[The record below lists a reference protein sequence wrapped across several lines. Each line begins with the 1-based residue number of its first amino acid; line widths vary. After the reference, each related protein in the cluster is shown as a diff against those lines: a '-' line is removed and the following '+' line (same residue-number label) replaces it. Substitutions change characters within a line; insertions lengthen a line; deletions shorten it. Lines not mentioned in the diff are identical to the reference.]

1 MRFLYSG
8 ELNHRLGWLLL
19 IAALAWAIWLDPWS
33 FAERNPG
40 ALAGSAKTAAMH
52 AQSVVLVMAFL
63 QLAIGATLVL
73 SPPQWQQLNG
83 AGLLGLGGMI
93 VAAGHGL
100 GSRPSAGAPVILSGV
115 LLSLLGL
122 VICINDRRGKEHRDV
137 TVIFWVFSAGM
148 FLIGIMAM
156 FELRPELFLPAYLGP
171 EDGFRLR
178 LLRLARMAL
187 IALSVLTVLFLGLAK
202 RACPQSRIVH
212 WGRLAMLGGTIGI
225 PSLLIAAA
233 FTRVELTTLLPIPA
247 YAMLAGT
254 LCGTQLAR
262 RSSRSLEVWGWL
274 LIAIGM
280 AGGLFMGLYAFGTPW
295 LTADW
300 MGPYNDYGRRLIRLA
315 HIDCVVFGL
324 TSIFVARE
332 LDSQKQ
338 ANPLRRL
345 TAPLLIAGSA
355 MTIAVILLFVWT
367 DLPAT
372 LMSLG
377 PAIVTTAVLFCA
389 AGALPGRL
397 LKAADAVGSPG
408 VEP

>member
-33 FAERNPG
+33 FSERNPG

-73 SPPQWQQLNG
+73 SPPQWQHLNG

-93 VAAGHGL
+93 VAAGHAL
-100 GSRPSAGAPVILSGV
+100 GSSPSVGGPVILSGV
-115 LLSLLGL
+115 LLSLLGF
-122 VICINDRRGKEHRDV
+122 VTFIHDRRGKEHRDL
-137 TVIFWVFSAGM
+137 TVILWVLSAGM

-156 FELRPELFLPAYLGP
+156 FELRPELFLPAYLGA
-171 EDGFRLR
+171 EDGFRMR
-178 LLRLARMAL
+178 LLRLARIAV
-187 IALSVLTVLFLGLAK
+187 IALSTLTVLFLGLAK
-202 RACPQSRIVH
+202 RASPQSRIVH

-225 PSLLIAAA
+225 PSVLIAAA
-233 FTRVELTTLLPIPA
+233 LTRVELTTLLPIPA

-262 RSSRSLEVWGWL
+262 RSGRSLEVWGWM

-280 AGGLFMGLYAFGTPW
+280 AGGLFMGLYAFDAW
-295 LTADW
+295 LPADW
-300 MGPYNDYGRRLIRLA
+300 LGPYNGFGRRLIRLA

-332 LDSQKQ
+332 LASWKEASWLQ
-338 ANPLRRL
+338 RL
-345 TAPLLIAGSA
+345 GAPLLIAGSA
-355 MTIAVILLFVWT
+355 TTIAVLLLLTWT

-372 LMSLG
+372 VMSVG
-377 PAIVTTAVLFCA
+377 PAIVTTAVLLCA
-389 AGALPGRL
+389 ACALPGGL
-397 LKAADAVGSPG
+397 SKAADAVASPG
-408 VEP
+408 VEL